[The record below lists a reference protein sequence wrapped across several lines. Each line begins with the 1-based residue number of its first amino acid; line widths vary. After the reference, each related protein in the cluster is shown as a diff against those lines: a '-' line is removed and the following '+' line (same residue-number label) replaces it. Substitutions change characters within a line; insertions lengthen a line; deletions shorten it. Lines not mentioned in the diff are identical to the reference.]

1 MPHSSLKELEQQ
13 LGESENFLHVLLQAL
28 PDAVFLSDLQ
38 GHIRY
43 ISPRGLSM
51 FAAQTPEDI
60 VGRNILH
67 LIAPQELATAEK
79 RFARVIR
86 GEAVGLRE
94 YLFLRNDGSTFHL
107 ELNSTLLP
115 GKNEDSS
122 RIMFV
127 GRDISDRKKIETE
140 LQLAHERLQYQAT
153 RDPLTDLFNRRYLEE
168 TLERELT
175 RCLREELPL
184 SVILMDLD
192 FFKTIN
198 DTHGH
203 KAGDIMLQAMARLL
217 QASTRGE
224 DIACRYG
231 GEEFVVILPSAAPMH
246 GIARAESWRRTF
258 EALRLPYEN
267 HVLRAT
273 VSCGIATFPL
283 HGTDSDALLRAADQ
297 ALYEAKAEGRN
308 RVKPASQPY

>member
-38 GHIRY
+38 GNIRY

-60 VGRNILH
+60 VGRNIMG

-115 GKNEDSS
+115 GKNDASS

-127 GRDISDRKKIETE
+127 GRDISDRKKIESE

-246 GIARAESWRRTF
+246 AIARAESWRRAF
-258 EALRLPYEN
+258 EALRLPYEK
-267 HVLRAT
+267 HVLSGT

-308 RVKPASQPY
+308 RVKPASQPC